1 VRMEQPLWPAPLRVF
16 LPGTQKFQQGAPY
29 PHAPVPRR
37 GIPLS
42 SLLPQSR
49 QLWLSSSPRRSGP
62 FNRRP
67 SLLGHLGRAAPC
79 SELLPCLAV
88 GRCCYYLAPSSCSEL
103 HCRPV
108 QPNYSQ
114 LPRVATRSARCSTSC
129 LASRWPRRRSPF
141 ASCSGCRRSCCFVAP
156 IGSRSS
162 PSVACAPPC
171 HAYGALRAPLTSLR
185 SPVCDDTFV
194 SMPRVQQPR
203 LRFDVVSRCV
213 ILLLDRIYIYMLLR

>member
-1 VRMEQPLWPAPLRVF
+1 MASFPLPFFLKHAAPFPILHSSRCKSSLPSPSSKLDAQAPPSHGVERPLPGPTSSKSLSMVRMEQPLWPAPLRVF

-129 LASRWPRRRSPF
+129 LASR
-141 ASCSGCRRSCCFVAP
+141 
-156 IGSRSS
+156 
-162 PSVACAPPC
+162 
-171 HAYGALRAPLTSLR
+171 
-185 SPVCDDTFV
+185 
-194 SMPRVQQPR
+194 
-203 LRFDVVSRCV
+203 
-213 ILLLDRIYIYMLLR
+213 

>member
-1 VRMEQPLWPAPLRVF
+1 MLFRSPAPSSRSSSRASPPWADLGQVPVHGAHGAALGPAPLRAF
-16 LPGTQKFQQGAPY
+16 LPNAQKFQQGAPY
-29 PHAPVPRR
+29 THAPVPRR

-42 SLLPQSR
+42 SLPQSR

-67 SLLGHLGRAAPC
+67 SLLGHLGRAALC

-129 LASRWPRRRSPF
+129 LASR
-141 ASCSGCRRSCCFVAP
+141 
-156 IGSRSS
+156 
-162 PSVACAPPC
+162 
-171 HAYGALRAPLTSLR
+171 
-185 SPVCDDTFV
+185 
-194 SMPRVQQPR
+194 
-203 LRFDVVSRCV
+203 
-213 ILLLDRIYIYMLLR
+213 